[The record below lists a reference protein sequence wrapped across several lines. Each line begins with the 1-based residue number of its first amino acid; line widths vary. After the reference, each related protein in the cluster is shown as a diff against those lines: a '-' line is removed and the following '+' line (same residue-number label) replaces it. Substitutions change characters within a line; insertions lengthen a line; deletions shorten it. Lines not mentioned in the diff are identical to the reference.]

1 LTLADALVTPTLA
14 LASSHREATK
24 ILKDPTADNTDV
36 YALSIGAPL
45 AIAVLLRCFAAE
57 TTTAGI
63 LRTSSSP
70 VAAIPN
76 PTSRRRSS
84 FGDRHAAR
92 LQ

>member
-45 AIAVLLRCFAAE
+45 AIAVLLLPV
-57 TTTAGI
+57 
-63 LRTSSSP
+63 LRGRDDHRG
-70 VAAIPN
+70 N
-76 PTSRRRSS
+76 PPDVVEPGRRDPES
-84 FGDRHAAR
+84 D
-92 LQ
+92 